1 MGAGATAALA
11 VLVLGC
17 AFAATAA
24 PREALASRTQALQ
37 QTVTATLPLTR
48 AITVSSTWSGI
59 SGTLAAAKASQPNG
73 GFFSRGP
80 LNVNIT
86 AGQLGEITSQL
97 HDDFDR
103 GVIHLAG
110 LGQDWAGM
118 ITMPH
123 SVLSSVP
130 AIGGDRLQFE
140 ISYRQPLTQYTRL
153 VAGRYPQS
161 QAPAPTPASPRTG
174 GAGSAV
180 LVPVLRV
187 VVSQQTARQFG
198 LHPGSRLTITGPQLA
213 LSGKLAP
220 FTLEVT
226 GIVAPR
232 DPASTFWT
240 ADPAALTPDLEC
252 PGCFSPPPLWIGE
265 ALAGPGEIGAMQQD
279 FGLEGLNFQW
289 EFPIGSLGE
298 APAQQLHDALNSVGA
313 QTPALHGDVA
323 PVAGTLQISTAL
335 LQSLNTFL
343 STAQAV
349 DTLLWLLYVSLAVTG
364 LVTLLLAAR
373 MLALRRSAELRML
386 RARGAAL
393 PQIALAA
400 ARGAAIAC
408 VPAAAAG
415 VGLGLLAVPGPA
427 PPGGWWPP
435 ACVLLVAIC
444 APAVIGAWQQRLPRR
459 RSRGRHWARGRSTR
473 LTAELTACLAAIAA
487 VVVFRQQGMQ
497 AGAGVNLY
505 TSAAPVLIA
514 VPAVIVVLRV
524 YPLVLRGL
532 LRGSA
537 RGQGATAFLGLA
549 RATRT
554 RLTPALPAYA
564 LVLALTVAAF
574 AGMVRDAVSRGEVA
588 ASWQATGADV
598 SIAASSQ
605 PTQGAT
611 IPAAQQRA
619 AAALPGV
626 THTAAI
632 WQSTWSSASGRQV
645 TVVAVDPASYAALV
659 GATRTFPQLPAG
671 LLRAGTPVPVLASP
685 QAAAGLG
692 AGVTTLTSQEGVAPV
707 RIRVAGVLA
716 ATPAVP
722 GVPTFVVIPV
732 SAIHS
737 TTTPP
742 EPVPVNEL
750 LLTGANINRA
760 RLTAFLGNMLQGE
773 VATVRSDIL
782 NGLTGAPLQHG
793 AFVLFEL
800 SVAAAAV
807 LGLAAMLFELT
818 LGAAERAA
826 TLARLATMGL
836 GEGQRVRVAA
846 LEVLPAV
853 IAAAIA
859 AGACALVLPRM
870 VGSAIDLSVFTGAPF
885 GGAALTPDVASF
897 AVPLA
902 ALAVA
907 AVLAL
912 SVEIRSGRRRGV
924 AASLRVGG

>member
-11 VLVLGC
+11 ALVLGC
-17 AFAATAA
+17 VFAATAA
-24 PREALASRTQALQ
+24 PREAQASRSQALH
-37 QTVTATLPLTR
+37 QTVAGTLPLAR
-48 AITVSSTWSGI
+48 SIAVSGTWSGVAG
-59 SGTLAAAKASQPNG
+59 SLALSKPSQSSG
-73 GFFSRGP
+73 GFFNAGHAP
-80 LNVNIT
+80 VNIT

-97 HDDFDR
+97 HDEFDR
-103 GVIHLAG
+103 GVLQLAG

-118 ITMPH
+118 ISMPH
-123 SVLSSVP
+123 SVLSHVP
-130 AIGGDRLQFE
+130 PIGADRLQFE
-140 ISYRQPLTQYTRL
+140 ISYRQPLARNTRL
-153 VAGRYPQS
+153 VAGRYPRS
-161 QAPAPTPASPRTG
+161 TGPAPTTSRTRG
-174 GAGSAV
+174 GRSSAV
-180 LVPVLRV
+180 VPVLQV

-198 LHPGSRLTITGPQLA
+198 LHPGSRLTITGPELA

-220 FTLEVT
+220 FTLDIT

-232 DPASTFWT
+232 EPGSTFWT
-240 ADPAALTPDLEC
+240 ADPTLLTPDLEC

-265 ALAGPGEIGAMQQD
+265 ALAGPGEIDAMQQD

-289 EFPIGSLGE
+289 QLPIGSLGD
-298 APAQQLHDALNSVGA
+298 APAQQLHDALNRLGT
-313 QTPALHGDVA
+313 QTPHLHGDVA
-323 PVAGTLQISTAL
+323 IVAGTLQVSPAL
-335 LQSLNTFL
+335 LPSLNGFL
-343 STAQAV
+343 ATAQAV
-349 DTLLWLLYVSLAVTG
+349 DSLLWLLYVSLAVTG
-364 LVTLLLAAR
+364 VVALLLAAR
-373 MLALRRSAELRML
+373 MLALRRSAELHML

-393 PQIALAA
+393 PQIAWVA
-400 ARGAAIAC
+400 ARGATIAC

-415 VGLGLLAVPGPA
+415 TGLAVLAVPGKAPA
-427 PPGGWWPP
+427 GGWWPP

-444 APAVIGAWQQRLPRR
+444 APAVIAAWQQRLPRR
-459 RSRGRHWARGRSTR
+459 RSRARWPRSRTTR
-473 LTAELTACLAAIAA
+473 ATVELTACLAAIAA
-487 VVVFRQQGMQ
+487 VVVFRQQGAQ
-497 AGAGVNLY
+497 AGTGVNLY

-537 RGQGATAFLGLA
+537 RATGATAFLGLA

-554 RLTPALPAYA
+554 RLTPALPAYG

-574 AGMVRDAVSRGEVA
+574 AGMVRDAVSRGEVV

-598 SIAASSQ
+598 SIAASNG
-605 PTQGAT
+605 PTEGAV
-611 IPAAQQRA
+611 IPTAQQRA

-626 THTAAI
+626 NHTAAV
-632 WQSTWSSASGRQV
+632 WQSAWSSGSGRQV
-645 TVVAVDPASYAALV
+645 TVVAVDPASYTALV
-659 GATRTFPQLPAG
+659 AATQTFPQLPAG
-671 LLRAGTPVPVLASP
+671 QLRSGNPVPVLASP

-692 AGVTTLTSQEGVAPV
+692 AGVTTLTSQEAVAPV

-722 GVPTFVVIPV
+722 GVATFVIIPMA
-732 SAIHS
+732 AIHS
-737 TTTPP
+737 TATPP

-750 LLTGANINRA
+750 LLTGTNIDRA

-800 SVAAAAV
+800 SVAVAAA

-818 LGAAERAA
+818 LGAAERES

-836 GEGQRVRVAA
+836 GEGQRVRLVA

-853 IAAAIA
+853 IAAAVA
-859 AGACALVLPRM
+859 AGACALILPRM
-870 VGSAIDLSVFTGAPF
+870 IGSAIDLSVFTGTAST
-885 GGAALTPDVASF
+885 GAALTPDVVSF

-902 ALAVA
+902 ALAVV
-907 AVLAL
+907 AVVAL
-912 SVEIRSGRRRGV
+912 GVEIRSGRRRGV
-924 AASLRVGG
+924 AASLRVG